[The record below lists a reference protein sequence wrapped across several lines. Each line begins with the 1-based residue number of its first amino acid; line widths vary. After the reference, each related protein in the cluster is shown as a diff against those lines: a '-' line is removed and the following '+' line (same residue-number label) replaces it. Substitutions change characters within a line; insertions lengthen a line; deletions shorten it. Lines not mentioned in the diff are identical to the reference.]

1 MIWLEFCIS
10 FCCCFFLFSL
20 SLSLLLPFIFSFL
33 LCVLVAFYKIIVI
46 TNTTM
51 VLFAVWF
58 RVLFV
63 AAAFAF
69 RLLNGFAG
77 LLRKSGGEKKSTT
90 ITYRL
95 FCARVCM
102 YVFLFCLCLPPS
114 AFPSSP
120 ARILNI
126 HLSNRPNAR
135 FLSPKVRLLYP
146 LNLHCVSLL
155 SSSSRRR

>member
-1 MIWLEFCIS
+1 VNKLIFC
-10 FCCCFFLFSL
+10 FCFVRSLCLLYVGFLCLFW
-20 SLSLLLPFIFSFL
+20 F
-33 LCVLVAFYKIIVI
+33 
-46 TNTTM
+46 
-51 VLFAVWF
+51 VLFVLF
-58 RVLFV
+58 FCLVLFV

-69 RLLNGFAG
+69 RLLIGFAG

-102 YVFLFCLCLPPS
+102 YVFLFCLFLSTLS
-114 AFPSSP
+114 ALPSSL

-155 SSSSRRR
+155 SSASRRR